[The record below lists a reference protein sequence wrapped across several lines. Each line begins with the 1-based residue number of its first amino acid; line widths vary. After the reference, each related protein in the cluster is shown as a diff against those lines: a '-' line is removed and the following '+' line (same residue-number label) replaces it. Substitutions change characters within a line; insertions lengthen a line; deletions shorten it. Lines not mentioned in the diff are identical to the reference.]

1 MNTDEKWMNLALEE
15 ATKAQEANEIP
26 VGAIII
32 NNNKI
37 IETSHN
43 QSIMRN
49 DPTAHAE
56 ILLLKK
62 AGERQK
68 NYRLIGTTLY
78 VTLEPC
84 AMCLGAMMHARIK
97 RVVFGAYDKKTG
109 VCGSCINLTNADCF
123 NHTIRFTGGVLEKEC
138 KNILQI
144 FFKDKR

>member
-1 MNTDEKWMNLALEE
+1 MNTDEKWMNLALEA
-15 ATKAQEANEIP
+15 ATKAREANEIP

-32 NNNKI
+32 NNNKL

-138 KNILQI
+138 KNILQL